1 MYALIFFVYYVF
13 APFVLVLGFIGD
25 ILAIK
30 VLRHK
35 DLENIGPR
43 DMYYYLF
50 LSDLFE
56 LLQIIVIY
64 LQYTFDIN
72 LSTISDLSCR
82 LWNYV
87 FYTFATISLWLI
99 VYISL
104 DRCISIQRPAWRF
117 TLRKIK
123 NQFIWFILVIVV
135 NIIYYIPVGFYFKGF
150 SSNNTTNSHQIICDF
165 ANKDAVLLISY
176 LDLAIRVILPFCL
189 MFAFSLML
197 TNSLFKSRRRIVENF
212 LPDENQTFYK
222 EIRLALSSITM
233 NIIYMITQLPV
244 SITVFQSTS
253 DLYYI
258 STLYLFFIGYAINF
272 YIVLATN
279 SLFRTRFIKMIKN
292 IE

>member
-1 MYALIFFVYYVF
+1 MHALIVFVYYVF
-13 APFVLVLGFIGD
+13 APFVFVLGLIGD

-87 FYTFATISLWLI
+87 FYTFATISPWLI

-117 TLRKIK
+117 TLRKRK
-123 NQFIWFILVIVV
+123 NQFIWFILVIIV

-150 SSNNTTNSHQIICDF
+150 SSNNTSHQIICDF

-189 MFAFSLML
+189 MFEFSLML